1 MKWKVS
7 ATHGT
12 DRWRPKL
19 QNKWRF
25 RSSSR
30 RCTCT
35 FQRGRNRLSQSPGR
49 DVERPA
55 DVEPCVTFQQHA
67 PSLSFITCVQR
78 RITKVQRYNLGSD
91 CLVEKTFKIWRAN
104 FRFKNQKKRVLK
116 IDSGAREVRNA
127 NLSTKRFMEHLTS
140 PSSWIVQEMKS
151 SWNTGTSK

>member
-1 MKWKVS
+1 MEPTTS
-7 ATHGT
+7 AAINATWATEPPITASSSKADSRSSSISSTFHGASEIVWNGKFLSTHGT

-104 FRFKNQKKRVLK
+104 FRFKNQKKG
-116 IDSGAREVRNA
+116 S
-127 NLSTKRFMEHLTS
+127 
-140 PSSWIVQEMKS
+140 
-151 SWNTGTSK
+151 